1 VTLLHVTVIYP
12 SAQRFR
18 NWAQKFCAT
27 LKTFGLHASAREL
40 PLRDPLMPTDFVIS
54 LGGDATLLSAAP
66 CLMRHRVPVLGV
78 QAGLDDKIAVVSPK
92 QLLANLQQLSIGEW
106 QMQARTGLAVCLIR
120 EDGERVSEVVLAR
133 VAITQGLLKRVAE
146 ISLWV
151 DGDFATR
158 YRADGLIVASPTG
171 SAFNTWP
178 LSGFTLE
185 PTCHAFAVSPV
196 ASRRLS
202 DRTLVLEGQVRIT
215 LSARCASSELYV
227 LFDGGKAQ
235 PLSTG
240 DRLIVTAAP
249 QPLDFLFPR
258 GKPWTQDLV
267 GCPAPFGDC

>member
-1 VTLLHVTVIYP
+1 MLHVTVIYP
-12 SAQRFR
+12 SVQRFR
-18 NWAQKFCAT
+18 KWAQKLCAT
-27 LKTFGLHASAREL
+27 LKTFGLRASACEL
-40 PLRDPLMPTDFVIS
+40 PLRDSLMPTDFVIS
-54 LGGDATLLSAAP
+54 LGGDATLLRAAP

-92 QLLANLQQLSIGEW
+92 QLLADLQQLSIGEW
-106 QMQARTGLAVCLIR
+106 QMQARTGLAACLIR
-120 EDGERVSEVVLAR
+120 EDGERVREVVLAR
-133 VAITQGLLKRVAE
+133 VAIVQGLLKRVAE

-151 DGDFATR
+151 DGNFATT

-171 SAFNTWP
+171 SAFNTLP

-185 PTCHAFAVSPV
+185 PTCQAFAVSPV

-202 DRTLVLEGQVRIT
+202 DRALVLEGQAQIT

-235 PLSTG
+235 ALGTG

-249 QPLDFLFPR
+249 HPLDFLFTR

-267 GCPAPFGDC
+267 GCPAQSDDC